1 VTISPVWEKWPGP
14 AGALAV
20 HEPATSGPQGPNSGI
35 VVISHGFP
43 EDKGPRGFVPANLL
57 ALSERLASQSGWRV
71 VACCLR
77 GVGQS
82 DGDFS
87 VGGWLED
94 LGAVVDTASASV
106 PNGSTW
112 IVGLGLTGS
121 LAICLAASDPK
132 VKGVASLAAPATF
145 SDWFTNPS
153 AALAY
158 AREMDVISS
167 PAAAIDAAVWAR
179 PIAGLDPLASAR
191 LLKGRPV
198 LVLHGSDD
206 DTVPISDAR
215 MIAEA
220 AGSSA
225 ELRILAGAGHR
236 LNSDPRVMALLLG
249 WLERQRS

>member
-1 VTISPVWEKWPGP
+1 VTISPVWGKWPGP
-14 AGALAV
+14 VGALAV
-20 HEPATSGPQGPNSGI
+20 NEPATSAPQGPNSGI

-87 VGGWLED
+87 VGGWFED
-94 LGAVVDTASASV
+94 LRAVVDRASESAS
-106 PNGSTW
+106 NGSAW
-112 IVGLGLTGS
+112 VVGLGLTGS
-121 LAICLAASDPK
+121 LAICLAASDSK
-132 VKGVASLAAPATF
+132 VKGVASLASPATF
-145 SDWFTNPS
+145 SDWFANPS

-158 AREMDVISS
+158 AREMDVVST
-167 PAAAIDAAVWAR
+167 PVAAIDVAAWAR
-179 PIAGLDPLASAR
+179 PIAGLDPLLAAR
-191 LLKGRPV
+191 QLSGRPV

-206 DTVPISDAR
+206 DTVPTTDAR
-215 MIAEA
+215 LIAEA
-220 AGSSA
+220 VGSSA

-249 WLERQRS
+249 WLERQKT